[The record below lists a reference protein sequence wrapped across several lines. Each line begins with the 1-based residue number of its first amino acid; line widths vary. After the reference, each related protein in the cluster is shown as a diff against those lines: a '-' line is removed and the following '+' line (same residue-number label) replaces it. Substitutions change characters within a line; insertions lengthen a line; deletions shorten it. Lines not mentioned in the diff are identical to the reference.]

1 MQSMQS
7 IAPLIIATAVYL
19 ATTVLACAAE
29 PQRFYPDDLQ
39 QDGRVTLYPA
49 FSPDGRT
56 LYIVQSGARR
66 SGSIRN
72 SSRAAKGRRT
82 AGARLSPDGDL
93 LFTSDRAYDGQPR
106 GLLQI

>member
-1 MQSMQS
+1 MQS
-7 IAPLIIATAVYL
+7 IQSIASLIIATAVYL

-56 LYIVQSGARR
+56 LYIVQSEGPP
-66 SGSIRN
+66 IWKYPQQLK
-72 SSRAAKGRRT
+72 SSERAPDGWSAPVAGRRPVVYV
-82 AGARLSPDGDL
+82 GPRL
-93 LFTSDRAYDGQPR
+93 
-106 GLLQI
+106 